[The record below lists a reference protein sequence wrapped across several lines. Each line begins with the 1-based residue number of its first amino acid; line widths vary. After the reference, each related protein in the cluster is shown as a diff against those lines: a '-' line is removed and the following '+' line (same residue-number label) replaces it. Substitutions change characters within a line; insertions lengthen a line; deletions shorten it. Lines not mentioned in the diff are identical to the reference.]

1 MDRPLGPPFSPL
13 SLPFPRYFSP
23 NREPVHRLGS
33 RCTWSVNT
41 VNLCMRVNCTTTRN
55 LLFSEFIRRLFSSS
69 ETVFPRNETLSYRS
83 DFLHRHV
90 KSSSF
95 YCRTKTRKSRHIFPR
110 SFQLNTTFLRTRIR
124 IESKVLIHLFRILK
138 ISLYLYRI
146 VKKRNYFKL
155 WKFRKVSL

>member
-1 MDRPLGPPFSPL
+1 M
-13 SLPFPRYFSP
+13 
-23 NREPVHRLGS
+23 LGS
-33 RCTWSVNT
+33 LCTWSVNM
-41 VNLCMRVNCTTTRN
+41 VNLCMRDNCTTTRN

-69 ETVFPRNETLSYRS
+69 ETVFPRNETRSYRS

-90 KSSSF
+90 KNSNF
-95 YCRTKTRKSRHIFPR
+95 YCRKKNENLAIFPR
-110 SFQLNTTFLRTRIR
+110 SFQRNRTFLRTHR
-124 IESKVLIHLFRILK
+124 IESFNFLFRILK